1 MYYNPVFHTKK
12 TISSRDN
19 VRQIQGSTKGIGEMS
34 STDSAQRKYFEEFA
48 ATLATNVATVLS
60 MSDLE
65 TDDSWSAPPRMLTG
79 SFHCHLWRQE
89 IGKMINGQPRNGR
102 YSVGQLEGLPLREW

>member
-19 VRQIQGSTKGIGEMS
+19 VRQIQGSTKGSTKGIGEMS

-48 ATLATNVATVLS
+48 ATLATNVASVLS
-60 MSDLE
+60 VSDLVASRS
-65 TDDSWSAPPRMLTG
+65 D
-79 SFHCHLWRQE
+79 
-89 IGKMINGQPRNGR
+89 
-102 YSVGQLEGLPLREW
+102 

>member
-60 MSDLE
+60 MSDLVASRS
-65 TDDSWSAPPRMLTG
+65 D
-79 SFHCHLWRQE
+79 
-89 IGKMINGQPRNGR
+89 
-102 YSVGQLEGLPLREW
+102 